1 MARIALTLPDTFAY
15 STELTVRIQD
25 INYGNHVGN
34 DAFVSLLHEA
44 RIRYFN
50 HLGYS
55 ETDIEGC
62 AIVIS
67 DLAVIYKAQARHGDR
82 LKIELVA
89 KEFNKYGCDIF
100 YRVTRV
106 PDNSLVLEAKTG
118 IVFFNY
124 HQNKVTRMP
133 EKFAET
139 AAKRLSLEPHE
150 STPR

>member
-1 MARIALTLPDTFAY
+1 MARITLTLPDTYAF

-44 RIRYFN
+44 RIRYFT

-67 DLAVIYKAQARHGDR
+67 DLAAIYKAQARHGDR
-82 LKIELVA
+82 LKIEMA
-89 KEFNKYGCDIF
+89 AGEFNKYGCDIF
-100 YRVTRV
+100 YRVTCV
-106 PDNSLVLEAKTG
+106 PEQTLVMEAKTG

-124 HQNKVTRMP
+124 LENKVVRMP
-133 EKFAET
+133 EAFA
-139 AAKRLSLEPHE
+139 AAVS
-150 STPR
+150 

>member
-1 MARIALTLPDTFAY
+1 MTLPDTVAY
-15 STELTVRIQD
+15 YTELTVRIQD

-34 DAFVSLLHEA
+34 DAFISLLHEA
-44 RIRYFN
+44 RIRYFT

-67 DLAVIYKAQARHGDR
+67 DLAAIYKSQARHGDR
-82 LKIELVA
+82 LKIEIA
-89 KEFNKYGCDIF
+89 ATDFNKYGCDIF

-106 PDNSLVLEAKTG
+106 PEQTLVLEAKTG

-124 HQNKVTRMP
+124 LENRVVRMP
-133 EKFAET
+133 GRFAAAASQELSPET
-139 AAKRLSLEPHE
+139 PDSGAQ
-150 STPR
+150 

>member
-1 MARIALTLPDTFAY
+1 MARITLTLPDTYAY
-15 STELTVRIQD
+15 ATELTVRIQD

-67 DLAVIYKAQARHGDR
+67 DLAVVYKAQARHKDR
-82 LKIELVA
+82 LKIEMTA
-89 KEFNKYGCDIF
+89 GEFNKYGCDIF
-100 YRVTRV
+100 YRVTRI
-106 PDNSLVLEAKTG
+106 PDHTPVLEAKTG
-118 IVFFNY
+118 IVFFDY
-124 HQNKVTRMP
+124 LENKVIRMP

-139 AAKRLSLEPHE
+139 ASQGLGLKP
-150 STPR
+150 PKF

>member
-1 MARIALTLPDTFAY
+1 MARITLTLPDTFAY
-15 STELTVRIQD
+15 FTELSVRIQD

-50 HLGYS
+50 YLGYS

-67 DLAVIYKAQARHGDR
+67 DLAVVYKAQARHKDR
-82 LKIELVA
+82 LKIEMSA
-89 KEFNKYGCDIF
+89 GEFNKYGCDIY
-100 YRVTRV
+100 YRVTRM
-106 PDNSLVLEAKTG
+106 PDKALILEAKTG

-124 HQNKVTRMP
+124 LENKVTRMP
-133 EKFAET
+133 EKFAR
-139 AAKRLSLEPHE
+139 AAS
-150 STPR
+150 

>member
-1 MARIALTLPDTFAY
+1 MARITLTLPDTCAY
-15 STELTVRIQD
+15 ATELTVRIQD

-44 RIRYFN
+44 RIRYFS

-67 DLAVIYKAQARHGDR
+67 DLAVVYKAQARHGDR
-82 LKIELVA
+82 LNIEMA
-89 KEFNKYGCDIF
+89 AGEFNKYGCDIF

-106 PDNSLVLEAKTG
+106 PDNTLVLEAKTG

-124 HQNKVTRMP
+124 HENSVIRMP
-133 EKFAET
+133 EKFAR
-139 AAKRLSLEPHE
+139 AASQGA
-150 STPR
+150 

>member
-1 MARIALTLPDTFAY
+1 MARITLTLPDTCAY
-15 STELTVRIQD
+15 ATELTVRIQD

-44 RIRYFN
+44 RIRYFS

-82 LKIELVA
+82 LKIEMA
-89 KEFNKYGCDIF
+89 AGEFNKYGCDIF

-106 PDNSLVLEAKTG
+106 PDKTPVLEAKTG

-124 HQNKVTRMP
+124 RENNVIRMP
-133 EKFAET
+133 EKFAK
-139 AAKRLSLEPHE
+139 AAIQGLSMKTPE
-150 STPR
+150 SGSR

>member
-1 MARIALTLPDTFAY
+1 MTRISLNLPETYPY

-34 DAFVSLLHEA
+34 DAFISLLHEA

-67 DLAVIYKAQARHGDR
+67 DLAVVYKAQARHGDR
-82 LKIELVA
+82 LKCEIAA

-106 PDNSLVLEAKTG
+106 PDHTLMLEAKTG
-118 IVFFNY
+118 IVFFDY
-124 HQNKVTRMP
+124 CENKITRMP
-133 EKFAET
+133 HAFAR
-139 AAKRLSLEPHE
+139 AVS
-150 STPR
+150 

>member
-1 MARIALTLPDTFAY
+1 MARITLTLPDTYAY
-15 STELTVRIQD
+15 ATELTVRIQD

-44 RIRYFN
+44 RIRYFS

-55 ETDIEGC
+55 ESDIEGC

-82 LKIELVA
+82 LKIEMA
-89 KEFNKYGCDIF
+89 AGEFNKYGCDIF

-106 PDNSLVLEAKTG
+106 PDKTPVLEAKTG

-124 HQNKVTRMP
+124 LENKVIRMP

-139 AAKRLSLEPHE
+139 ASQGLSPE
-150 STPR
+150 TPKF